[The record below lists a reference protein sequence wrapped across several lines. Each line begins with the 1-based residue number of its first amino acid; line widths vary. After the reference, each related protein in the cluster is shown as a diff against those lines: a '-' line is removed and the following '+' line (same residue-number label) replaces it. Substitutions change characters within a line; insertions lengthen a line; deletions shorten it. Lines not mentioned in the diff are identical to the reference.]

1 MDNPEGSRPDTHWFL
16 FGVLT
21 VARSNEARLV
31 DWDEIDLRRTV
42 WRMPARRYKSEK
54 AWVMPLAREA
64 IKILKA
70 QPSAKYQEARVFST
84 LDGGKIGDKKLS
96 SMPKAFGLEAV
107 FNGFRRTFRTW
118 CQKKKFNNEASEL
131 AMKHLDT
138 SRLKQVYIDDCGG
151 KAMLKERRII
161 LERYERKA
169 FKLIHSPTST
179 AKVIELRKRGNR

>member
-1 MDNPEGSRPDTHWFL
+1 MDNPKGSRPDIHCFL

-31 DWDEIDLRRTV
+31 DWGEIDLRKKV
-42 WRMPARRYKSEK
+42 WRMPADKYKSEK
-54 AWVMPLAREA
+54 SWVIPLTREA

-70 QPSAKYQEARVFST
+70 KPSAKYQEGRAFST

-96 SMPKAFGLEAV
+96 SMPKALGYDAV

-138 SRLKQVYIDDCGG
+138 SRLKQVYIDDPSG
-151 KAMLKERRII
+151 KAMLKERRTI
-161 LERYERKA
+161 LEKYERKA
-169 FKLIHSPTST
+169 FKLIHSPTPT
-179 AKVIELRKRGNR
+179 AKVVELRKRANQ